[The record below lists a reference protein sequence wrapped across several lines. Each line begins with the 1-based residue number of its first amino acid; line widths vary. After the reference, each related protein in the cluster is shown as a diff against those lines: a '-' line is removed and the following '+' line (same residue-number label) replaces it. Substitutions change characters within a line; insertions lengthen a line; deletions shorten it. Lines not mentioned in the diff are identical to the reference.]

1 MKTLDYVRAF
11 GLEALTR
18 ELSVVV
24 TEHRDHRNL
33 FHLCADKLDSPQDDP
48 VVRECAYGLVLE
60 RLSAGSGDGDSG
72 EEWRVVVMPY
82 GKFFSHYRVEA
93 LPTIDHIS
101 WPHATG
107 TPRRIDRATLSLA
120 PHLVVCR
127 VVGRVVGGV
136 V

>member
-1 MKTLDYVRAF
+1 VRAF

-18 ELSVVV
+18 ELSIVV

-33 FHLCADKLDSPQDDP
+33 FHLCADKLDSPQDDS

-60 RLSAGSGDGDSG
+60 LLSAGAGDGGSDSA

-107 TPRRIDRATLSLA
+107 TPRPPAPIDRATTLSLA
-120 PHLVVCR
+120 LASPCHVSCVVCR
-127 VVGRVVGGV
+127 VICR
-136 V
+136 